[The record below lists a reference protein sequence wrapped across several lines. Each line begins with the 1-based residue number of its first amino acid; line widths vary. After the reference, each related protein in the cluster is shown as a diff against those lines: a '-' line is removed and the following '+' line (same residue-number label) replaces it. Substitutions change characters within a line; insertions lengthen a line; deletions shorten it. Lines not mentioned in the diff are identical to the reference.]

1 MLHSARMAAGDDT
14 VMGELPEPDSVA
26 TYGVG
31 EDQVRVLLRCE
42 ISTLL
47 TAALGPAV
55 RKHFRQGSGPT
66 LMQVCALGHI
76 LNSPER
82 RVRFFCYAQ
91 VILFR
96 VFTQPGSRAAV
107 PHGSAPAHYFRSTS
121 VTGIN
126 AYSHGLSRWCH

>member
-55 RKHFRQGSGPT
+55 RKQFSTGLWRNINLISLHRT
-66 LMQVCALGHI
+66 HLK
-76 LNSPER
+76 
-82 RVRFFCYAQ
+82 
-91 VILFR
+91 
-96 VFTQPGSRAAV
+96 FT
-107 PHGSAPAHYFRSTS
+107 
-121 VTGIN
+121 
-126 AYSHGLSRWCH
+126 

>member
-1 MLHSARMAAGDDT
+1 MAAGDDT

-82 RVRFFCYAQ
+82 RVRFFCYAR

-96 VFTQPGSRAAV
+96 DSLGQNRRLPHRNTGVRLCSVNRHSRLGS
-107 PHGSAPAHYFRSTS
+107 
-121 VTGIN
+121 
-126 AYSHGLSRWCH
+126 